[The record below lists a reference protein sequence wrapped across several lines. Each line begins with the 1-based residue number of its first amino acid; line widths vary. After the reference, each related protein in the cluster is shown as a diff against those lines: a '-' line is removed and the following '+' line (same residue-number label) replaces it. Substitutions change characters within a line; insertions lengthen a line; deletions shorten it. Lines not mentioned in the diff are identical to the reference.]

1 MAWWKQAIA
10 LLVLLAAAA
19 TSWAR
24 FDAGAASRL
33 ESLGL
38 PKALVRV
45 VAGER
50 QDGAGGEKP
59 AAKAGK
65 SGGAPQDILVVASK
79 VASGTIND
87 RASAIGNGEAR
98 HSVVV
103 APLVSGFLAE
113 VAVGSGDT
121 VKAGDALAR
130 LDSRAETIARDRAA
144 LALKT
149 TEDKLAR
156 IEALQK
162 TRTATAVQLGDARD
176 ERDAAL
182 FALRDAELK
191 LDQRIIRAP
200 IDGIVGIVSTSAGN
214 AVTPQTEIA
223 TIDDRSSIVVEFWIP
238 ERFAGQ
244 VAPRQPIL
252 AKALAQPGDAFSGE
266 IDAVASRVERDSRT
280 LRVRAIVDNSAD
292 RLRPGMA
299 FEVSLKFP
307 GVAYPAVDPLAVQW
321 SSDGAFVWRI
331 ADGKAERVA
340 VRVIQRNGDYL
351 LVEGAIAP
359 GDSVVVEGV
368 QSLRPG
374 VAIRLAGAQPA
385 GS

>member
-50 QDGAGGEKP
+50 QDAAGGEKP

-65 SGGAPQDILVVASK
+65 GGGAPQDILVVASK

-162 TRTATAVQLGDARD
+162 ARTATAVQLGDARD

-252 AKALAQPGDAFSGE
+252 AKALAQPGDAFSGV

-280 LRVRAIVDNSAD
+280 LRVRAVVDNSAD

-299 FEVSLKFP
+299 FEVTLKFP

-340 VRVIQRNGDYL
+340 VRVIQRNSDYL

-374 VAIRLAGAQPA
+374 VAVRLAGAQPA
-385 GS
+385 GT